1 MGVSFW
7 VPFSPNF
14 FGGFLTVSAK
24 STQQQ
29 PSQVMEHLEK
39 RLLMRA
45 PRPVQI
51 ASAYLDNRGQAFFS
65 VTVQLD
71 KTTLSRKTA
80 SILTA
85 GVDGQF
91 GTADDVRV
99 YTAVGYRKGRLSLR
113 ADLALNT
120 PYRVRLNASVIK
132 DVNGLALD
140 GEFKGNGVASGDG
153 FAGGNYDVVT
163 ATPTKTRI
171 RFTTVEGYINVGLY
185 KNTPTTKA
193 NFLHYA
199 NEAAWDNTFF
209 HRSEHHHTGGND
221 LDVIQGGGF
230 NVTNG
235 QIGSVHM
242 ETGINVEGTNSNL
255 AGTIAMARGQALNSN
270 TNQWFFNT
278 KPNTVLDGQYT
289 VFGAVLDAESMA
301 TITAINNFTI
311 VDQSGGSSTSP
322 FGELPVVDPA
332 AGTTRQVNVPGDL
345 VMVTR
350 VAALFDAAATPNVQ
364 AAVQRSLSSSGSS
377 SSSAAAIQPAAAVS
391 PFLVTTPTKN
401 AALDDEA

>member
-1 MGVSFW
+1 M
-7 VPFSPNF
+7 
-14 FGGFLTVSAK
+14 SAK
-24 STQQQ
+24 STQQ
-29 PSQVMEHLEK
+29 PSQVMEHLEN

-51 ASAYLDNRGQAFFS
+51 ATAYLDNRGQAFFT

-71 KTTLSRKTA
+71 KETLSRKTA
-80 SILTA
+80 SIILP
-85 GVDGQF
+85 GVDGVF
-91 GTADDVRV
+91 GTADDARQ

-113 ADLALNT
+113 ADLPLNT

-132 DVNGLALD
+132 DINGLALD

-163 ATPTKTRI
+163 ATPSKVRV
-171 RFTTVEGYINVGLY
+171 RFSTVAGYINVGLY
-185 KNTPTTKA
+185 KNTPTTRS

-199 NEAAWDNTFF
+199 NEAAWDTTFF
-209 HRSEHHHTGGND
+209 HRSEHHHTGGTD

-242 ETGINVEGTNSNL
+242 ETGIEVEGSNSNL
-255 AGTIAMARGQALNSN
+255 AGTIAMARGQATNSN

-322 FGELPVVDPA
+322 FGELPVIDPA
-332 AGTTRQVNVPGDL
+332 AGSTRSVAVPGDL

-350 VAALFDAAATPNVQ
+350 VAQLFDAAATPNVQ
-364 AAVQRSLSSSGSS
+364 AASVQRSLSSS
-377 SSSAAAIQPAAAVS
+377 SSAAVVQPATATVS

-401 AALDDEA
+401 SVLDDEA